1 VGVAGG
7 REDLEDAVVDGQE
20 RDIEGTTAEVVD
32 NDALLAALLVE
43 AVRDSGGCRLV
54 DDTEDVETSDDTGI
68 LGRLTLSVVE
78 VCTDDRSVQESQ
90 GRHRD
95 THRQER

>member
-54 DDTEDVETSDDTGI
+54 DDTEDVETGDDTGV

-78 VCTDDRSVQESQ
+78 ICTDDRSGQES
-90 GRHRD
+90 RCSDED
-95 THRQER
+95 THRQGR